1 MRKYIRNMMRYE
13 GKHKKYKANRWVKA
27 AWEALQQNTVGVNRR
42 KANQAKGTHPKKVWS
57 SRVALFAS
65 R

>member
-1 MRKYIRNMMRYE
+1 MRKYIRGMMRE
-13 GKHKKYKANRWVKA
+13 ASKNNHTKPSRWVKA
-27 AWEALQQNTVGVNRR
+27 AWESFQLKRVGADRR
-42 KANQAKGTHPKKVWS
+42 KANQAKGTHPKKLWA

>member
-13 GKHKKYKANRWVKA
+13 GKHKKYKVNRWVKA
-27 AWEALQQNTVGVNRR
+27 AFEAFQLKCYGADRR
-42 KANQAKGTHPKKVWS
+42 KANQAKGTHPKKLWA
-57 SRVALFAS
+57 SRVALFQS